1 MIGQP
6 GVRVEEY
13 GERLLMFP
21 KQVKISESDTNC
33 PMCGHVLWP
42 NVMGDRSKWCPDCNE
57 RYYMEDEVKK
67 NVC

>member
-1 MIGQP
+1 MSWKK
-6 GVRVEEY
+6 
-13 GERLLMFP
+13 L
-21 KQVKISESDTNC
+21 VKISESDTNC